1 MQTIPGAPH
10 KEGTQRATP
19 NRLEASFKSNKCES
33 KNPEM
38 LQVLLRRGE
47 SMRLSKL
54 MHTSLGITSLLK
66 L

>member
-1 MQTIPGAPH
+1 MIPGAPH

-38 LQVLLRRGE
+38 RQVFLRRGE
-47 SMRLSKL
+47 TMGLSKL
-54 MHTSLGITSLLK
+54 VQSSLCNTSPLK